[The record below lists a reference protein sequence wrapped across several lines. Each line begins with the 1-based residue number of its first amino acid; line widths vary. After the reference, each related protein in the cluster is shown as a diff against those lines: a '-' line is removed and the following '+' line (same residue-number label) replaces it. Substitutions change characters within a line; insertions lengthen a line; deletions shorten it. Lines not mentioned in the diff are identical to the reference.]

1 MKIQKLFSCL
11 LLFCL
16 SLLAV
21 DLYAQEARSV
31 TGTVVDSDGIP
42 VIGANILE
50 KANQLNGTTTG
61 LDGEFSLSLTG
72 SDPTIMVSYVGYAT
86 QELVAGNAPLNI
98 TLSSD
103 NTELDEVVVI
113 GYGVQKKKLV
123 TGATSQ
129 VSSDDLVSQSSA
141 GLFNSMQSKV
151 TGVTFSAASGM
162 PGSTE
167 SITIR
172 GLGTMGDSSP
182 LYVIDGVAGADF
194 GLISASDIESID
206 ILKDAASAAIYG
218 SRAANGVVL
227 VTTKRGKAG
236 SVNVTYDGYYAIQNV
251 ANKVEM
257 CDAKEYMELQEEY
270 YASIGSSINW
280 SDYIPQYILDSVE
293 DGSFTGTDWFD
304 EMTNENAPMQSH
316 SLTITGGTDMTRY
329 SVGYTYFDQEGIF
342 GAPVEPNLTRHNIRT
357 NMDNVLIKN
366 KDWDVLTLNT
376 NIMYSHTQKTGISTG
391 NRYNND
397 IQNAM
402 VASPLMPVYNS
413 EGEYYSTADKDAE
426 GWLLDSY
433 AYNPMALM
441 DYEAQNLTKNSRLF
455 GNVSVA
461 YRPLKNLTFKTS
473 LGYKNTTQFYREL
486 VPEYDLGANTVNT
499 SEEVTQTSYE
509 TFAYTWENTAN
520 YNFTMK
526 NDHSFDIVLGQSIE
540 KSGLGEYMS
549 ATNTNMIFP
558 EEFDYAWLT
567 NTSGVD
573 SSVTSVTGYP
583 YVDNM
588 LSSVFGR
595 VNYNYKEK
603 YLFTAMMR
611 ADGSSKFA
619 EGNRWGYFPSVS
631 TGWVVTNEDFMQ
643 NSSSWLDFLKIRAS
657 WGQNGNCNIDNFQY
671 LSNIEYSTDSYYYY
685 GTDKSTTEQGAYSTS
700 MANIDVTWET
710 SEQLDLGFD
719 AYFFN
724 SRLSVVFDY
733 YNKVTKDWLVEA
745 PIPGSYGVSES
756 YINGGDVRNRGVEL
770 GLTWRDNIGDLSY
783 SVSVNSSYNKNV
795 VLNIANDSGIIYGN
809 SDILDQNTTYLYV
822 AEEGMP
828 IGYFYGY
835 KTDGIFQN
843 QEEIDSKPS
852 MDGAEPGDLIY
863 VDVNGDGEITEDDKT
878 EIGNPFPDVTGGFNV
893 SLAWRGWDFSV
904 VGKFALGLQ
913 IAQAYRLETNKIF
926 YNWTQEAY
934 DNRWT
939 GEGTSNTYPRI
950 GGQANYLNVS
960 DIYIHDAD
968 YLKIQ
973 NITLGFDVKKIWKNA
988 PMQRLRLY
996 ASLQNYITIT
1006 KYNGMDPEVGYGG
1019 TDGWSSGIDLGYY
1032 PSAKSTVFGAN
1043 ITF

>member
-1 MKIQKLFSCL
+1 
-11 LLFCL
+11 
-16 SLLAV
+16 
-21 DLYAQEARSV
+21 
-31 TGTVVDSDGIP
+31 
-42 VIGANILE
+42 
-50 KANQLNGTTTG
+50 
-61 LDGEFSLSLTG
+61 
-72 SDPTIMVSYVGYAT
+72 
-86 QELVAGNAPLNI
+86 
-98 TLSSD
+98 
-103 NTELDEVVVI
+103 
-113 GYGVQKKKLV
+113 
-123 TGATSQ
+123 
-129 VSSDDLVSQSSA
+129 
-141 GLFNSMQSKV
+141 
-151 TGVTFSAASGM
+151 
-162 PGSTE
+162 
-167 SITIR
+167 
-172 GLGTMGDSSP
+172 
-182 LYVIDGVAGADF
+182 
-194 GLISASDIESID
+194 DIESID

-227 VTTKRGKAG
+227 VTTKRGQNG
-236 SVNVTYDGYYAIQNV
+236 RINVTYDGYYAIQNV

-304 EMTNENAPMQSH
+304 EMTNNNAPMQSH
-316 SLTITGGTDMTRY
+316 SFTITGGNDMTRY
-329 SVGYTYFDQEGIF
+329 SAGYTYFDQEGVF
-342 GAPVEPNLTRHNIRT
+342 GTPVEPNMTRHNARM
-357 NMDNVLIKN
+357 NMDNTLIK
-366 KDWDVLTLNT
+366 KEWDVLSFNT
-376 NIMYSHTQKTGISTG
+376 NIMYSFTERTGISTG
-391 NRYNND
+391 NRYSND

-402 VASPLMPVYNS
+402 VASPLMPIYNS
-413 EGEYYSTADKDAE
+413 EGEYYSTADKEAE

-441 DYEAQNLTKNSRLF
+441 DYQAQELTKNSRLM
-455 GNVSVA
+455 GNFSLNF
-461 YRPLKNLTFKTS
+461 RPLKNLTFRS
-473 LGYKNTTQFYREL
+473 ALGYKLTNYNYREL
-486 VPEYDLGANTVNT
+486 IPEYDLGANTVNN
-499 SEEVTQTSYE
+499 SEKVTQTSYQQIGW
-509 TFAYTWENTAN
+509 TWENTAN
-520 YNFTMK
+520 YNFTIK
-526 NDHSFDIVLGQSIE
+526 DDHAFDVVLGQSIE

-558 EEFDYAWLT
+558 QDFDYAWLT

-573 SSVTSVTGYP
+573 SSVTSTTGYP
-583 YVDNM
+583 YVNNM

-631 TGWVVTNEDFMQ
+631 AGWVVTNEDFMQ

-671 LSNIEYSTDSYYYY
+671 LSNIGYSTDSYYYY
-685 GTDKSTTEQGAYSTS
+685 GSDKTTTEQGAYSTS
-700 MANIDVTWET
+700 MANVDVTWET

-719 AYFFN
+719 AYFLN
-724 SRLSVVFDY
+724 SRLSVVFDVY
-733 YNKVTKDWLVEA
+733 SKTTKDWLVAA
-745 PIPGSYGVSES
+745 PIPGSFGVSES
-756 YINGGDVRNRGVEL
+756 YINGGDVQNRGVEL
-770 GLTWRDNIGDLSY
+770 GLSWRDNVGDFSY
-783 SVSVNSSYNKNV
+783 NISVNGSYNKNE
-795 VLNIANDSGIIYGN
+795 VLRIANDSGIINGN
-809 SDILDQNTTYLYV
+809 SDILDQNTTYLYR

-835 KTDGIFQN
+835 KTDGIYQN
-843 QEEIDSKPS
+843 QEQIDSTPS
-852 MDGAEPGDLIY
+852 MDGAVPGDLVY
-863 VDVNGDGEITEDDKT
+863 VDVSGDGEITEDDKT
-878 EIGNPFPDVTGGFNV
+878 EIGNPFPDVTGGINV

-904 VGKFALGLQ
+904 IGKFALGHQ
-913 IAQAYRLETNKIF
+913 IAQAYRLETNKLF
-926 YNWTQEAY
+926 YNWTQDAY

-973 NITLGFDVKKIWKNA
+973 NITLGFDVKKVWKNA
-988 PMQRLRLY
+988 PMQKLRLY